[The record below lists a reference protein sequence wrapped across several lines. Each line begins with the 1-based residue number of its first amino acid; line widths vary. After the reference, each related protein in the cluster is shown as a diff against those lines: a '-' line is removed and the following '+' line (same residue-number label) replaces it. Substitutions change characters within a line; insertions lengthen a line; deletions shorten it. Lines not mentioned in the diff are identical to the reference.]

1 MFVCICKAVSQ
12 GEVGKAIDAGA
23 CSIEAVGQ
31 MTGAGT
37 DCGGC
42 HRSITRELLRA
53 GALRTSD
60 PVEACSV
67 AEGAP
72 QPG

>member
-1 MFVCICKAVSQ
+1 MYVCLCRAVCERRVGEAIGQ
-12 GEVGKAIDAGA
+12 GASTV
-23 CSIEAVGQ
+23 EAVGQ

-42 HRSITRELLRA
+42 HRTIARALSRA
-53 GALRTSD
+53 GALRTSPD
-60 PVEACSV
+60 KGCDV
-67 AEGAP
+67 AEGVS